1 MLVAALALL
10 LVASV
15 SFVANYE
22 PLRFLGGG
30 SGVDAH
36 VVARQFDAYV
46 PTGESF
52 TQVELD
58 HHPGQT
64 FFFAFDV
71 TNDGPLPVT
80 ITHIGPS
87 NDNTGP
93 YRISGV
99 RLGPPVMRA
108 DTYSRGA
115 STPFQPFAL
124 PGHAMRYVW
133 IDAEFV
139 GCLQRSTGAIFGTMP
154 MTFTVFGVTRQT
166 EFVMPMTIVISG
178 TADPSC
184 P

>member
-1 MLVAALALL
+1 
-10 LVASV
+10 
-15 SFVANYE
+15 
-22 PLRFLGGG
+22 
-30 SGVDAH
+30 
-36 VVARQFDAYV
+36 VAREFDAYA
-46 PTGESF
+46 PTGENF

-64 FFFAFDV
+64 FFFGFDV

-87 NDNTGP
+87 NADEFP

-115 STPFQPFAL
+115 STPFQPFTL

-139 GCLQRSTGAIFGTMP
+139 GCLQGSSASIFGTMP
-154 MTFTVFGVTRQT
+154 MSFKVFGVTRQT
-166 EFVMPMTIVISG
+166 EFVMPTTIVIRG
-178 TADPSC
+178 TAGSSC